1 MTDWTDEKLEEL
13 RQEFGEKEL
22 EKSDEPFERLIVS
35 IINQQ
40 LSTESAKA
48 IKDRFFEK
56 FEIEPEKILEAD
68 EGEMN
73 EVGLSGQKIKY
84 IRSAAEKFIEDDLS
98 PEKFTESRNSEG
110 VSGSPENLGFS
121 NMSDEEVMDE
131 LTSIHGIG
139 DWTAKMFMIF
149 VLGREDVF
157 PVEDLGIRRAME
169 ELYGLDS
176 RDEMR
181 EKAEDFRPKRS
192 LASLYLWE
200 FRD

>member
-1 MTDWTDEKLEEL
+1 MPDWTDEKLQEL
-13 RQEFGEKEL
+13 SEEFGEKDL
-22 EKSDEPFERLIVS
+22 EKSDKPFKRLVVS

-40 LSTESAKA
+40 LSTDSAVA
-48 IKDRFFEK
+48 IKERVFQS

-68 EGEMN
+68 EDELAD
-73 EVGLSGQKIKY
+73 VGLSSQKNEYIKG
-84 IRSAAEKFIEDDLS
+84 AAEKFIEDDLS
-98 PEKFTESRNSEG
+98 PEKFSH
-110 VSGSPENLGFS
+110 
-121 NMSDEEVMDE
+121 MSDEEVMDE

-157 PVEDLGIRRAME
+157 PVEDLGIRRAMN
-169 ELYGLDS
+169 ELYGLET
-176 RDEMR
+176 REEMR